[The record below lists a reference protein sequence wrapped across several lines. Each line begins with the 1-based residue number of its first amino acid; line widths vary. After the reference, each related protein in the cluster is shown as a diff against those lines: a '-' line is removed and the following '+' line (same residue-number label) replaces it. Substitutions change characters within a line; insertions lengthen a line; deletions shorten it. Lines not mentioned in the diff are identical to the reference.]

1 MASAFYSG
9 DFDGFVANY
18 IFWWRPMLMPYIADA

>member
-9 DFDGFVANY
+9 DFDGFVAKH